1 MNARHWIAGEWTG
14 IPTIDSI
21 DPATGEAVGQFADGG
36 AIEADAAIAAAR
48 HVFDHTAW
56 AQDARLRQDVLLG
69 WAAALEAE
77 REMLATLLTRENGP
91 GIDPATDI
99 GALIDS
105 TTRDAVQ
112 RTIERACGMAG
123 RVLLRGTCSGHA
135 FLSPTLVEHS
145 DPKAFF
151 CQDEIFGPFVTLEVF
166 ENETEAIDKAN
177 DTVFGLS
184 ASVWTHD
191 GARVSRRACAA
202 QRHRVDQ

>member
-135 FLSPTLVEHS
+135 L
-145 DPKAFF
+145 
-151 CQDEIFGPFVTLEVF
+151 IFGPFVTLEVF